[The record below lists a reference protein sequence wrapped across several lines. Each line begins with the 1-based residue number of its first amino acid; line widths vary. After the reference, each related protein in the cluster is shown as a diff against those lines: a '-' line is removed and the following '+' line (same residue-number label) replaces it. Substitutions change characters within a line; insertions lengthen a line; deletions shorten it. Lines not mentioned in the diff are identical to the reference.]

1 MGRTASSIAEAL
13 GFTRARVSQL
23 TSRTLLAPD
32 IQEQLLFWATETGDD
47 PITEHALRDV
57 VRYPGWA
64 DQRAAFARLL
74 ASLDR

>member
-1 MGRTASSIAEAL
+1 MAL
-13 GFTRARVSQL
+13 
-23 TSRTLLAPD
+23 TLLAPD
-32 IQEQLLFWATETGDD
+32 LQERLLFWATETGDD

-64 DQRAAFARLL
+64 DQRVALARLL